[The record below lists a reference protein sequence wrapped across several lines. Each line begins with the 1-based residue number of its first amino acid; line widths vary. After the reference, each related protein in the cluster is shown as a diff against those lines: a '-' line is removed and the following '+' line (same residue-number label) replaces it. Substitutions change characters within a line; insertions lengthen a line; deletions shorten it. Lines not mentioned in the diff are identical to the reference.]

1 MRILVTGASGF
12 VGSHVVRDLRQRSHD
27 IVATGRNAHRL
38 SKLDSTGCLWAVA
51 DLSVDPLDSL
61 VRGCDAIVHCAAR
74 AAPWGAAESFVRDN
88 VTATRRLL
96 DAARRASTVKRFVFL
111 SSPSIYYQ
119 RKDQF
124 NLDES
129 FVPPE
134 RWSTHYAETKWL
146 SECAV
151 REAVDLG
158 AVILRPRAVFGPR
171 DTAIVPRLVAVA
183 KRGYF
188 PLPAG
193 GRAWTDLTYVDN
205 LCSAIALALQPI
217 AGLDGRVFNITNGE
231 PLQFHDLLERLF
243 AALRLRP
250 RFVPVP
256 RAVVLALAELSERMA
271 LLRPGT
277 PEPKLTSYGVGLL
290 SYSQTLSIEAARA
303 DLGYAPVVSLQTGLE
318 RFASWWTSRD
328 RP

>member
-12 VGSHVVRDLRQRSHD
+12 VGSHVVRDLRQRDHD
-27 IVATGRNAHRL
+27 VIATGRNANRL
-38 SKLDSTGCLWAVA
+38 AELKSRGGSPAVA
-51 DLSVDPLDSL
+51 DLSTDPLDSL

-74 AAPWGAAESFVRDN
+74 ASPWGRAELFMRDN
-88 VTATRRLL
+88 VTATRRLI
-96 DAARRASTVKRFVFL
+96 DAAREASTVKRFVFL

-129 FVPPE
+129 FVPPKL
-134 RWSTHYAETKWL
+134 WSTHYAQTKWL

-151 REAVDLG
+151 REAAELG
-158 AVILRPRAVFGPR
+158 PVILRPRAVFGPR

-183 KRGYF
+183 ERGYF

-217 AGLDGRVFNITNGE
+217 PGIDGRVFNITNGE
-231 PLQFHDLLERLF
+231 PVQFHDLLRRLF
-243 AALRLRP
+243 AAIRLEP
-250 RFVPVP
+250 RFVSVP
-256 RAVVLALAELSERMA
+256 RALVLALAGVSERIA
-271 LLRPGT
+271 SLRPGK
-277 PEPKLTSYGVGLL
+277 PEPKLTGYGVGLL

-303 DLGYAPVVSLQTGLE
+303 DLGYVPAVSLQSGLE
-318 RFASWWTSRD
+318 RFASWWISRD
-328 RP
+328 GH